1 MADRFGCSANHS
13 RDTHHSFLRQH
24 RDRVDPPSQ
33 RACPIRTGALSYSQ
47 VQGIGSEIDELNK
60 NDHNQDP
67 GGIGSLLTHLGQ
79 SGIDLFLEDINWLG
93 AFDQYCLCLSI
104 YSVGHQE

>member
-1 MADRFGCSANHS
+1 MTEMIHHRF
-13 RDTHHSFLRQH
+13 FL
-24 RDRVDPPSQ
+24 
-33 RACPIRTGALSYSQ
+33 LSYPSLSPLH
-47 VQGIGSEIDELNK
+47 GECSTDLAARNSAHK

-67 GGIGSLLTHLGQ
+67 GGIRSLLTHLGQ

-93 AFDQYCLCLSI
+93 AFDQYRLCLSI